1 MLTKNNLRF
10 PMILQYFD
18 YVSFDFHPF
27 TLNAIQFYS
36 FNFIP
41 FNLALIIFI
50 LNFSLI
56 MIGIDY
62 QVSFLFPFVSQIRFL
77 KFD

>member
-10 PMILQYFD
+10 SMILQYFD

-41 FNLALIIFI
+41 FNLVLIIFI

-77 KFD
+77 EFD